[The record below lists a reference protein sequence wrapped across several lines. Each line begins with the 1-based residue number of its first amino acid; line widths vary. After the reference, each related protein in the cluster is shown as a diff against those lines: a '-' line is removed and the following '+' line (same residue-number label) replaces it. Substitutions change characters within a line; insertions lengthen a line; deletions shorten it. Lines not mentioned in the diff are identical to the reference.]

1 MRVLVVVSGNHE
13 RVAPFVVEQAEALR
27 QAGCDVLLFTIEGH
41 GAKGYL
47 RNLRS
52 LKQQINEYRPDVVH
66 AHYGLCGLLCTL
78 QHKVPVVVTY
88 HGSDINDRCVL
99 PLSRLAMRRTA
110 HNIFVSRRLMEKA
123 YHFSQRRR
131 QQDNETA
138 VARELDERTSLQVY
152 KSTSLQVYKPAVARE
167 PDERTSQ
174 QVNKSTRKRFRGFEV
189 CSSVIPCG
197 VDTTI
202 FHPILRDEACRIMQ
216 LDSAKHYVL
225 FAGAFDNEVKNPH
238 LAKEACA
245 MLPEVTLLELKGY
258 KRTEVATLMNA
269 VDCLLMT
276 SHSEGSPQ
284 VIKEALAC
292 GCPIVSVDVGDVAE
306 QLNSTNAGIITDNSP
321 ESIAAALCTILDN
334 PHRINRRQQI
344 IARNL
349 ENSMVAQRLISL
361 YSSLL

>member
-88 HGSDINDRCVL
+88 HGSDINDRRIL
-99 PLSRLAMRRTA
+99 PLSRLAMRRAA

-152 KSTSLQVYKPAVARE
+152 KSTRLQVYKSTRLQVNKTTRLQ
-167 PDERTSQ
+167 DYKITSQ
-174 QVNKSTRKRFRGFEV
+174 QVNKLTSQQEKGSEV
-189 CSSVIPCG
+189 LKYIP
-197 VDTTI
+197 
-202 FHPILRDEACRIMQ
+202 R
-216 LDSAKHYVL
+216 
-225 FAGAFDNEVKNPH
+225 
-238 LAKEACA
+238 
-245 MLPEVTLLELKGY
+245 
-258 KRTEVATLMNA
+258 
-269 VDCLLMT
+269 
-276 SHSEGSPQ
+276 
-284 VIKEALAC
+284 
-292 GCPIVSVDVGDVAE
+292 
-306 QLNSTNAGIITDNSP
+306 
-321 ESIAAALCTILDN
+321 
-334 PHRINRRQQI
+334 
-344 IARNL
+344 
-349 ENSMVAQRLISL
+349 
-361 YSSLL
+361 